1 MTALLIVE
9 VAGERLGVSVD
20 EVHHAVS
27 RTSLQP
33 LPGAHGAVAGFVSL
47 RGRVATAVD
56 LAVCLDL
63 RPSAAAERG
72 DRPAVVIQRRG
83 ELFALL
89 VDGIE
94 DLFEPERDPLDGEA
108 VEGFTPRWRHL
119 VRALHPDGRGLV
131 AELDVERVLAAAR
144 RRAREN
150 EPCPTT
156 A

>member
-1 MTALLIVE
+1 MNTLLIVQ
-9 VAGERLGVSVD
+9 VAGERVGVGVD

-56 LAVCLDL
+56 LAVCLGL
-63 RPSAAAERG
+63 EKAAAIDRR
-72 DRPAVVIQRRG
+72 DRPAIVIQRRG

-89 VDGIE
+89 VDAIE
-94 DLFEPERDPLDGEA
+94 DLFEPEREPLGDEA
-108 VEGFTPRWRHL
+108 VEGFTPRWRRL
-119 VRALHPDGRGLV
+119 VRALHPDECGLV

-144 RRAREN
+144 RGTGER
-150 EPCPTT
+150 EPCPS
-156 A
+156 AA

>member
-1 MTALLIVE
+1 MNTLLIVE
-9 VAGERLGVSVD
+9 VAGERLGVGVD
-20 EVHHAVS
+20 EINHAVS
-27 RTSLQP
+27 RTSLQA

-56 LAVCLDL
+56 LAVCLGL
-63 RPSAAAERG
+63 RSAAATERR
-72 DRPAVVIQRRG
+72 DRPAIVIQRRG

-94 DLFEPERDPLDGEA
+94 DLFEPEREPLDGEA

-144 RRAREN
+144 RRARES
-150 EPCPTT
+150 EPCPSTV
-156 A
+156 